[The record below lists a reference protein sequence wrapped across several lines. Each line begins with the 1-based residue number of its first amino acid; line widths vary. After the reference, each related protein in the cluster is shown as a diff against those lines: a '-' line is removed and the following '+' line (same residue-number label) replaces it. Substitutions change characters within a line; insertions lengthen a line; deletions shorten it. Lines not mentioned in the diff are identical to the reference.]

1 MTDSSTDTST
11 DAGAFSLAF
20 TGEGAGA
27 GPLTWAQ
34 SVMWG
39 PMQWFGKE
47 ANQFNIGRAL
57 VLPAPVAPDRL
68 TVVLRDL
75 VETHQTLRTR
85 YVQRADGPR
94 QEVAA
99 SGAYDV
105 VVVDDQG
112 DPARV
117 GDELVAT
124 LSEAAFDHEAQWPL
138 RVGCARDRAGR
149 ISAVAL
155 VGSHLAFDGW
165 AFTTLTGL
173 LLDRLTGPP
182 STPAAPPSGQAAPS
196 PAPAAPPAPH
206 RPAGGVPQPL
216 TQAAFQQSPAGQ
228 QTSRLGLR
236 HWEQGLSVAP
246 ASMFDLPTAPT
257 GGQPVERHLLDSA
270 AVTAAATALA
280 TRTRTSFSTVLLAL
294 TTLILTAYNGH
305 HTAVFKLIA
314 GNRLDRDSRDLIA
327 LNTLDALLVHRVDDD
342 VDLLTAIRNLH
353 RPAFDAYR
361 RAQCDPAEVR
371 RVVERVGRR
380 RGVAFDLSAYFN
392 NGHRGSDWATTDPDP
407 GPDRL
412 AVLRR
417 DSHYSR
423 LEPLSKSDMRFY
435 VAASN
440 LGDGRCRL
448 GLLVDTAYLPGA
460 LGETVIRGIE
470 TLLCDAVAE
479 EVRVAEIAGR
489 IGLTPA
495 RRGSDWVSTP
505 AGWVRPQAVADLVGE
520 VAGGVP
526 AAALVDPAGDGGVTV
541 YVAASERS
549 PRELHRRVLDALPGR
564 PGVAA
569 PAGYVVCRSVPPAGA
584 GPDAW
589 RDVPVLARGS
599 GRDA

>member
-1 MTDSSTDTST
+1 MTDTST
-11 DAGAFSLAF
+11 SAGTLSLTF
-20 TGEGAGA
+20 TGQGAGT

-47 ANQFNIGRAL
+47 ASQFNIGRAL
-57 VLPAPVAPDRL
+57 VLPEPVDPGRL
-68 TVVLRDL
+68 AAVLRHL
-75 VETHQTLRTR
+75 VATHQTLRTR

-99 SGAYDV
+99 TGTYDV

-124 LSEAAFDHEAQWPL
+124 LTEAAFDHEAQWPL

-165 AFTTLTGL
+165 AFTTLTDV
-173 LLDRLTGPP
+173 LLDRLTGADPDASP
-182 STPAAPPSGQAAPS
+182 SDGTVRRAD
-196 PAPAAPPAPH
+196 
-206 RPAGGVPQPL
+206 RVPQPL
-216 TQAAFQQSPAGQ
+216 AQAAFQQSAAGQ
-228 QTSRLGLR
+228 QTSAAGLR
-236 HWEQGLSVAP
+236 HWEQGLSAAP

-257 GGQPVERHLLDSA
+257 GDQPIERHLLDST

-280 TRTRTSFSTVLLAL
+280 TRTRTSFSTVLLGL

-305 HTAVFKLIA
+305 RTAVFKLIA

-361 RAQCDPAEVR
+361 RAPCDPAGVR
-371 RVVERVGRR
+371 QVVERVGRR

-392 NGHRGSDWATTDPDP
+392 NGHRGSDWATSDPDP

-417 DSHYSR
+417 DSRYSR

-448 GLLVDTAYLPGA
+448 GLLVDTAYLPGS

-470 TLLCDAVAE
+470 TLLCDAVTG

-541 YVAASERS
+541 YAAASERS

-569 PAGYVVCRSVPPAGA
+569 PTGYVVCRSAPPAGA

>member
-1 MTDSSTDTST
+1 MTDTST
-11 DAGAFSLAF
+11 SAGTLSLTF
-20 TGEGAGA
+20 TGQGAGT

-57 VLPAPVAPDRL
+57 VLPEPVAPQRL
-68 TVVLRDL
+68 TAVLRHL

-99 SGAYDV
+99 TGTYDV

-124 LSEAAFDHEAQWPL
+124 LTEAAFDHEAQWPL

-165 AFTTLTGL
+165 AFTTLTDV
-173 LLDRLTGPP
+173 LLDRLTGAE
-182 STPAAPPSGQAAPS
+182 PASDAPPSGQT
-196 PAPAAPPAPH
+196 APPAA

-216 TQAAFQQSPAGQ
+216 AQAAFQQSAAGQ

-246 ASMFDLPTAPT
+246 ASMFDLPAAPT
-257 GGQPVERHLLDSA
+257 GDQPVERHLLDST

-280 TRTRTSFSTVLLAL
+280 TRTRTSFSTVLLGL

-305 HTAVFKLIA
+305 RTAVFKLIA

-361 RAQCDPAEVR
+361 RAQCDPAGVR
-371 RVVERVGRR
+371 GVVERVGRR

-392 NGHRGSDWATTDPDP
+392 NGHRGSDWATPDPDP

-417 DSHYSR
+417 DSRYSR

-448 GLLVDTAYLPGA
+448 GLLVDTAYLPGS

-470 TLLCDAVAE
+470 TLLCDAVTE

-495 RRGSDWVSTP
+495 RRGADWVSTP
-505 AGWVRPQAVADLVGE
+505 TGWVRPQAVADLVGE
-520 VAGGVP
+520 VAGGAP

-541 YVAASERS
+541 YVAASEGS

-569 PAGYVVCRSVPPAGA
+569 PAGYVICRSAPPVGA

-589 RDVPVLARGS
+589 RDVPVSARGS

>member
-1 MTDSSTDTST
+1 MTDTST
-11 DAGAFSLAF
+11 SAGTLSLTF
-20 TGEGAGA
+20 TGDGADT

-47 ANQFNIGRAL
+47 ASQFNIGRAL
-57 VLPAPVAPDRL
+57 VPGEPVAPDRL
-68 TVVLRDL
+68 TAVLRHL

-99 SGAYDV
+99 TGAYDV
-105 VVVDDQG
+105 VLVDDQG
-112 DPARV
+112 DPSRV

-124 LSEAAFDHEAQWPL
+124 LTEAAFDHEAQWPL

-149 ISAVAL
+149 ITAVAL

-165 AFTTLTGL
+165 AFTTLTDV
-173 LLDRLTGPP
+173 LLDRLTGADPDASP
-182 STPAAPPSGQAAPS
+182 SDGTV
-196 PAPAAPPAPH
+196 
-206 RPAGGVPQPL
+206 RPADRVPQPL
-216 TQAAFQQSPAGQ
+216 AQAAFQQSPAGQ
-228 QTSRLGLR
+228 QTSRAGLR
-236 HWEQGLSVAP
+236 HWEQGLSAAP

-257 GGQPVERHLLDSA
+257 GDQPIERHLLDST

-280 TRTRTSFSTVLLAL
+280 TRTRTSFSTVLLGL

-371 RVVERVGRR
+371 GVVERVGRR

-392 NGHRGSDWATTDPDP
+392 NGHRGSDWATPDPDP

-412 AVLRR
+412 AALRR
-417 DSHYSR
+417 DSRYSR
-423 LEPLSKSDMRFY
+423 LEPLSRSDMRFY

-440 LGDGRCRL
+440 LGEGRCRL

-460 LGETVIRGIE
+460 LGETVVRGIE
-470 TLLCDAVAE
+470 TLLCAAVTE

-495 RRGSDWVSTP
+495 RRGTDWVSTP
-505 AGWVRPQAVADLVGE
+505 AGWIRPRAVAELVGE
-520 VAGGVP
+520 VAGG
-526 AAALVDPAGDGGVTV
+526 AAAAAFVDPTGDGGVTV
-541 YVAASERS
+541 YVAASGTPE
-549 PRELHRRVLDALPGR
+549 ELHRRVLDALPGR

-569 PAGYVVCRSVPPAGA
+569 PTGYVICRSAPSPGA

>member
-1 MTDSSTDTST
+1 MTDTST
-11 DAGAFSLAF
+11 SAGTLSLTF
-20 TGEGAGA
+20 TGQGAGT

-47 ANQFNIGRAL
+47 ASQFNIGRAL
-57 VLPAPVAPDRL
+57 VLPEPVDPGRL
-68 TVVLRDL
+68 AAVLRHL
-75 VETHQTLRTR
+75 VATHQTLRTR

-99 SGAYDV
+99 TGTYDV

-124 LSEAAFDHEAQWPL
+124 LTEAAFDHEAQWPL

-165 AFTTLTGL
+165 AFTTLTDV
-173 LLDRLTGPP
+173 LLDRLTGADPDASP
-182 STPAAPPSGQAAPS
+182 SDGTVRRAD
-196 PAPAAPPAPH
+196 
-206 RPAGGVPQPL
+206 RVPQPL
-216 TQAAFQQSPAGQ
+216 AQAAFQQSAAGQ
-228 QTSRLGLR
+228 QTSAAGLR
-236 HWEQGLSVAP
+236 HWEQGLSAAP

-257 GGQPVERHLLDSA
+257 GDQPIERHLLDST

-280 TRTRTSFSTVLLAL
+280 TRTRTSFSTVLLGL

-305 HTAVFKLIA
+305 RTAVFKLIA

-361 RAQCDPAEVR
+361 RAPCDPAGVR
-371 RVVERVGRR
+371 QVVERVGRR

-392 NGHRGSDWATTDPDP
+392 NGHRGSDWATSDPDP

-417 DSHYSR
+417 DSRYSR

-448 GLLVDTAYLPGA
+448 GLLVDTAYLPGS

-470 TLLCDAVAE
+470 TLLCDAVTG

-541 YVAASERS
+541 YVAVPDGS

-569 PAGYVVCRSVPPAGA
+569 PTGYVVCRSAPPAGA

>member
-1 MTDSSTDTST
+1 MTDTST
-11 DAGAFSLAF
+11 SAGTLSLTF
-20 TGEGAGA
+20 TGDGAGT

-57 VLPAPVAPDRL
+57 VPGEPVAPDRL
-68 TVVLRDL
+68 TAVLRHL

-99 SGAYDV
+99 TGTYDV
-105 VVVDDQG
+105 VLVDDQG

-117 GDELVAT
+117 GDDLVAT
-124 LSEAAFDHEAQWPL
+124 LTEAAFDHEAQWPL

-149 ISAVAL
+149 ITAVAL

-165 AFTTLTGL
+165 AFTTLTDL
-173 LLDRLTGPP
+173 LLDRLAGPASDP
-182 STPAAPPSGQAAPS
+182 DAPPSAETPP
-196 PAPAAPPAPH
+196 PAAAPPAAAP
-206 RPAGGVPQPL
+206 PAGRVPQPL
-216 TQAAFQQSPAGQ
+216 AQAAFQRSPAGQ

-236 HWEQGLSVAP
+236 HWEQGLSAAP
-246 ASMFDLPTAPT
+246 ASMFDLPTVPT
-257 GGQPVERHLLDSA
+257 GDQPIERHLLDST

-280 TRTRTSFSTVLLAL
+280 TRTRTSFSTVLLGL

-353 RPAFDAYR
+353 RPAFEAYR
-361 RAQCDPAEVR
+361 RAQCEPAEVR

-392 NGHRGSDWATTDPDP
+392 NGHRGSDWVTPDPDP

-412 AVLRR
+412 AVLRGESR
-417 DSHYSR
+417 YSR

-448 GLLVDTAYLPGA
+448 GLLVDTAYLPGT
-460 LGETVIRGIE
+460 LGETVVRGIE
-470 TLLCDAVAE
+470 TLLCAAVTE

-495 RRGSDWVSTP
+495 RRGTDWASTP

-520 VAGGVP
+520 VAGGT
-526 AAALVDPAGDGGVTV
+526 AAAAFVDPTGDGGVTV
-541 YVAASERS
+541 YVAASGS
-549 PRELHRRVLDALPGR
+549 PQELHRRVLDALPGR

-569 PAGYVVCRSVPPAGA
+569 PTGYVICRSAPPPGA

-589 RDVPVLARGS
+589 RDMPVLARGP